1 VHRLQ
6 AGALMAGQPVEQDP
20 TRSPAPLRDERPGE
34 QQPGRLPARP
44 RKVVLIV
51 CDSLGIG
58 AAPDAADYGDA
69 GANTIAHTAVAAGG
83 LRLPNL
89 GGWGIGRLTGIEGV
103 PPAEPSAAVVAR
115 MAERSAGKDTTTGH
129 WEMMGIVLPEPFPTY
144 PDGFPAEVIDAFSE
158 AIGMP
163 VLGNVPASGTE
174 IIKQL
179 GEEHLATGRPIVYTS
194 ADSVFQIAAHKR
206 VVPLE
211 RLYQWCEIAR
221 QLLTGPNAVGRVI
234 ARPFDGEPGSFF
246 RTKERRDYALPP
258 AGPTVLEAVEK
269 AGVRT
274 LGVGKIE
281 DIFSGRGL
289 VGSDHTG
296 DNQSSLDATVR
307 FLRDAEAPSFV
318 FTNLVDFDMVYGH
331 RRDAPGYARCLEEL
345 DARLPEVVAQLG
357 EHDWLLLTADHG
369 CDPTA
374 PGTDHT
380 RELVPMVA
388 FSPGGTSGAR
398 LADRTTFADLGAT
411 IADLFRVDPVGP
423 GRSFASD
430 LTG

>member
-1 VHRLQ
+1 MGEQ
-6 AGALMAGQPVEQDP
+6 PAGQGP
-20 TRSPAPLRDERPGE
+20 TRSAAPPRDERPSE
-34 QQPGRLPARP
+34 QPHGRLPARP
-44 RKVVLIV
+44 RKVALIV

-69 GANTIAHTAVAAGG
+69 GSNTIAHTAAAVGG
-83 LRLPNL
+83 LRLPSL
-89 GGWGIGRLTGIEGV
+89 GAWGIGRLTGIEGV
-103 PPAEPSAAVVAR
+103 PPAEPSVAVVAR

-194 ADSVFQIAAHKR
+194 ADSVFQIAAHQR

-211 RLYQWCEIAR
+211 RLYRWCEIAR
-221 QLLTGPNAVGRVI
+221 KLLTGPNAVGRVI

-289 VGSDHTG
+289 AGSDHTG

-307 FLRDAEAPSFV
+307 FLRGAEAPTFV

-331 RRDAPGYARCLEEL
+331 RRDAPGYARCLEE
-345 DARLPEVVAQLG
+345 
-357 EHDWLLLTADHG
+357 
-369 CDPTA
+369 
-374 PGTDHT
+374 
-380 RELVPMVA
+380 
-388 FSPGGTSGAR
+388 
-398 LADRTTFADLGAT
+398 
-411 IADLFRVDPVGP
+411 
-423 GRSFASD
+423 
-430 LTG
+430 